1 MRTLIPLPK
10 RENRVY
16 KTQTHV
22 HPHFGLRALG
32 MDVIPSIPCS
42 P

>member
-1 MRTLIPLPK
+1 MRTLTLYLRGKIEYMTP
-10 RENRVY
+10 
-16 KTQTHV
+16 THV